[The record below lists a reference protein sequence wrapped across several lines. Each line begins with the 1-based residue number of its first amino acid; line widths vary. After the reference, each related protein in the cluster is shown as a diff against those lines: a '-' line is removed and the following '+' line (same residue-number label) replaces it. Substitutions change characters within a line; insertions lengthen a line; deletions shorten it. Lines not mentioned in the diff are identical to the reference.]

1 MKILKKLQRK
11 VIERLA
17 RGIMEEKLATIVVN
31 LDQKGYMR
39 EAIAE
44 IAEVSMDFV
53 KKTLSE

>member
-1 MKILKKLQRK
+1 MNILKRLKRK

-17 RGIMEEKLATIVVN
+17 KGIMEEKLAKIVVN
-31 LDQKGYMR
+31 LDRKGYMR

-53 KKTLSE
+53 EKTLSE

>member
-1 MKILKKLQRK
+1 MNILKRIQRK

-17 RGIMEEKLATIVVN
+17 KGIMEEKLAKIVVN
-31 LDQKGYMR
+31 LDRKGYMR

-53 KKTLSE
+53 EKTLSE